1 MAGYKLPSD
10 AMVVANQKENTT
22 IQDFSAQSAD
32 PITTIKEATRQS
44 LFASKQTEVTE
55 RIAEIISVRSNITLP
70 AELSY
75 FGEQQISEEYKKQKW
90 YCAICR
96 ILDLHG
102 VTPDPDIIVDA
113 SSGMNSFKDITRMRL
128 NIGKFYCPVEALEG
142 KGRKPLKI
150 GQWLVVE
157 FQDKT
162 LMTNGIIK
170 DVYISPDLS
179 REEAADGN
187 EKTASEAIAEGETL
201 PYGTVLDTA
210 PMGAM
215 YINPLGDIAATLTSD
230 YTLLRE
236 STGRPHRALDIV
248 NGATNQSGV
257 TPIYAIAPGEVTRV
271 WEGNEEVGNAVEI
284 KHSSGASRYC
294 HLASPVSFS
303 VGDKIENGQM
313 LGYMGNT
320 GNIIPGP
327 GGTGVHLHLIIYD
340 AKGNPIDG
348 KTVINFTP
356 WTPGNPPTTS
366 ETPPTN
372 SSTTPT

>member
-170 DVYISPDLS
+170 
-179 REEAADGN
+179 R
-187 EKTASEAIAEGETL
+187 
-201 PYGTVLDTA
+201 
-210 PMGAM
+210 
-215 YINPLGDIAATLTSD
+215 
-230 YTLLRE
+230 
-236 STGRPHRALDIV
+236 
-248 NGATNQSGV
+248 
-257 TPIYAIAPGEVTRV
+257 
-271 WEGNEEVGNAVEI
+271 NA
-284 KHSSGASRYC
+284 
-294 HLASPVSFS
+294 
-303 VGDKIENGQM
+303 
-313 LGYMGNT
+313 
-320 GNIIPGP
+320 
-327 GGTGVHLHLIIYD
+327 
-340 AKGNPIDG
+340 
-348 KTVINFTP
+348 
-356 WTPGNPPTTS
+356 
-366 ETPPTN
+366 
-372 SSTTPT
+372 